1 MKKVKKKSI
10 LVVGGAGYV
19 GGITTDLLTTAGYD
33 ATVFDNLMYEPRY
46 LKECNLITGDVRDL
60 HLLSR
65 IHQRFDEIIWLA
77 AIVGDGA
84 CEQQPELTK
93 SVNVDSIRNFLRK
106 TKRRII
112 YLSTCSVYG
121 AQNHLLNEK
130 SKTNPLSLYAYT
142 KLEAEKFVLR
152 NNGLVFRLGT
162 LFGIGDRYSR
172 IRLDLVVNFLSLR
185 AFRDKHLIVF
195 GGKQWRPLLAVTD
208 VGNYLV
214 EAVNSNRSG
223 VYNLKFENVTIADL
237 AKRFK
242 RVIPHLSVDFTK
254 VQFEDSRNYRVSSRK
269 AERDFSFKPRI
280 TVEEE
285 IHRLITL
292 FKEGRIQNVN
302 DNSYYNTNYVKALL
316 LNHAI

>member
-1 MKKVKKKSI
+1 M

-19 GGITTDLLTTAGYD
+19 GGITTDLLKEAGYD
-33 ATVFDNLMYEPRY
+33 TTVFDNLMYEPRY
-46 LKECNLITGDVRDL
+46 LKDCKFICGDVRDL
-60 HLLSR
+60 HLLLR
-65 IHQRFDEIIWLA
+65 IQQRFDEIIWLA

-93 SVNVDSIRNFLRK
+93 SVNVDSIKNFLRK
-106 TKRRII
+106 TKRRIL

-121 AQNHLLNEK
+121 AQNHLLHEE

-142 KLEAEKFVLR
+142 KLEAEKFVLK

-185 AFRDKHLIVF
+185 AFRDKHLTVF

-208 VGNYLV
+208 VGHYLV
-214 EAVNSNRSG
+214 EAVNSDRSG
-223 VYNLKFENVTIADL
+223 IYNLKFENATIADL

-242 RVIPHLSVDFTK
+242 RIIPHLSVDYTN
-254 VQFEDSRNYRVSSRK
+254 VQFEDLRNYRVSSRK
-269 AERDFSFKPRI
+269 VERDFAFKPRI

-285 IHRLITL
+285 VERLITL

-316 LNHAI
+316 LNHEI